1 MSPPAG
7 GIERLMHHVDVRLE
21 QLGLTKT
28 DLTRRGG
35 PESSTLH
42 KIRDRTGQNT
52 PRVSTLLRLDRCLGW
67 EPGSSAAVQ
76 LGGKP
81 LTVTARAAI
90 GEALTPRAVL
100 DRLLS
105 QLRAEVDASRA
116 DAGALLVRL
125 DRLDVRLDHL
135 ANEFGVEED
144 LLQQFSSDDASSA
157 TGS

>member
-1 MSPPAG
+1 MSPPAN

-35 PESSTLH
+35 PESSALH
-42 KIRDRTGQNT
+42 EIRDRRGQNT
-52 PRVSTLLRLDRCLGW
+52 PRVGTLLRLDRCLGW
-67 EPGSSAAVQ
+67 EPGSAAAVL

-81 LTVTARAAI
+81 LTVTARAAM
-90 GEALTPRAVL
+90 GEGLTPRAVL

-105 QLRAEVDASRA
+105 HLRADVDAARA
-116 DAGALLVRL
+116 RCGRRSGAPRPPRPPRKRVR
-125 DRLDVRLDHL
+125 RGR
-135 ANEFGVEED
+135 D
-144 LLQQFSSDDASSA
+144 LLQQFSSGDASSS